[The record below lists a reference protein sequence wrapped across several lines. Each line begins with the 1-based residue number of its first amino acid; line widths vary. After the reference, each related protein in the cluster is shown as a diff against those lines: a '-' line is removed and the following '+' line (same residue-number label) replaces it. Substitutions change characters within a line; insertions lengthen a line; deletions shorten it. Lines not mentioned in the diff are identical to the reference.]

1 MGDPMFDDDEEREM
15 REAFGGLWLAG
26 CVLALCGLAY
36 VLDVC
41 QRIARRLR
49 G

>member
-26 CVLALCGLAY
+26 CVLAY